1 MTTGKTSTGFEYQLK
16 DGIFDSY
23 ELLETLRKI
32 DKGESGYIVDM
43 VDMMFSAEQKEALKS
58 HVREEDGR
66 IPASKLLKEVMEIFQ
81 KENKGKN
88 S

>member
-32 DKGESGYIVDM
+32 DTSPQT
-43 VDMMFSAEQKEALKS
+43 EQA
-58 HVREEDGR
+58 
-66 IPASKLLKEVMEIFQ
+66 
-81 KENKGKN
+81 
-88 S
+88 